1 MSLIKHTSCS
11 LYLNEEVDHG
21 GGGAVDDLRLL
32 GDDTTREA
40 LVVLRHLVD
49 AEPHRALGANV
60 YRTSRN
66 KWVSGSV
73 PLSRLQFQAIT
84 S

>member
-21 GGGAVDDLRLL
+21 GGGAVDDLGLL
-32 GDDTTREA
+32 GDDPTRQA

-60 YRTSRN
+60 YRTSR
-66 KWVSGSV
+66 KLVSGSV